1 MESVTVNGVELEY
14 EAIGSGEPVLLISP
28 VLADGFVPLLTQPAL
43 ADRHLLI
50 RYHKRGWA
58 GSTHTPPPVT
68 IGDHAA
74 DAAALLEH
82 LGIPRAHV
90 AGHSSGAA
98 VAAQLALD
106 RPETVH
112 TLILME
118 LSLLSV
124 PSGALFLAQA
134 GPAFEAY
141 ASGDHAR
148 ALATFMTVVSGL
160 DWPACRALL
169 EDRTPGAV
177 AQAVEDADTFFGTR
191 AARADRVGVR
201 AAAGSR
207 DRSARPVRPRLPD
220 PAPVGGGGRLPA
232 LLAPTGRGAHHRRCR
247 PSPARPTPRARR
259 PRHGGVPAAKR
270 DRPRP
275 GASQPVSS
283 ARRSQTGGGDESV
296 PSACRRRLASPYR
309 RAHSAAGRGTVS
321 GLRAHSSMPPSPPYS
336 ARTTSATAERSTAA
350 ALSVRSSASV
360 PAANPADRMAS
371 ASVAARSVK
380 VTVSLSVPTEP
391 ALCRS

>member
-1 MESVTVNGVELEY
+1 MESVTVNGVQLEY

-82 LGIPRAHV
+82 LGIPRAHI

-124 PSGALFLAQA
+124 PSGSLFLEQA

-160 DWPACRALL
+160 DWPTCRALL
-169 EDRTPGAV
+169 EERTPGAV
-177 AQAVEDADTFFGTR
+177 AHAVEDADTFFGTE
-191 AARADRVGVR
+191 
-201 AAAGSR
+201 
-207 DRSARPVRPRLPD
+207 
-220 PAPVGGGGRLPA
+220 LPA
-232 LLAPTGRGAHHRRCR
+232 LTEWEFGPQQ
-247 PSPARPTPRARR
+247 
-259 PRHGGVPAAKR
+259 AAAI
-270 DRPRP
+270 D
-275 GASQPVSS
+275 QPVLSVVG
-283 ARRSQTGGGDESV
+283 SQTQPLWVEVADF
-296 PSACRRRLASPYR
+296 L
-309 RAHSAAGRGTVS
+309 
-321 GLRAHSSMPPSPPYS
+321 
-336 ARTTSATAERSTAA
+336 
-350 ALSVRSSASV
+350 RSSLPQVEELTIDGVGHLLHAQRPEPVARGMAEFLQRNAIARDQV
-360 PAANPADRMAS
+360 PVN
-371 ASVAARSVK
+371 
-380 VTVSLSVPTEP
+380 L
-391 ALCRS
+391 